1 MVKLY
6 HQPEEGFLRLRPEE
20 LAGDLNQDLRI
31 TTALLLPAEYVING
45 RGQDSS
51 RRIYRH
57 FVN

>member
-1 MVKLY
+1 VVKLY

-45 RGQDSS
+45 TR
-51 RRIYRH
+51 
-57 FVN
+57 